1 MDDSV
6 RLLVNYFDA
15 TDWPMPICPSCKK
28 GRLIARPANIT
39 MQEHGNSA
47 SAGWHDPP
55 IGITGVF
62 HGRLECTSSSC
73 RDWVAVGGDFAVD
86 PADDP
91 HSATSWVQILRLR
104 TAYPAIDILT
114 PPSATPHAVAA
125 ELSRAASVVW
135 FEPRLAV
142 TALRISLE
150 RLMDEQGMPVSG
162 PDGRNLSLHRRLE
175 IFKQTHPVEGALLLA
190 VKYVGNEG
198 THSASTAISAEDVLD
213 MAEFIEVA
221 LEALYGEDN
230 SAIHARATRIIAAKK
245 LVD

>member
-1 MDDSV
+1 M
-6 RLLVNYFDA
+6 RLLVKYFDA
-15 TDWPMPICPSCKK
+15 TDWPVPICPICKK
-28 GRLIARPANIT
+28 GRLIARPENIT
-39 MQEHGNSA
+39 MQEGGNSA
-47 SAGWHDPP
+47 SAGWHDPTE
-55 IGITGVF
+55 ITGVF

-91 HSATSWVQILRLR
+91 RSTPSWVHLLRLR

-114 PPSATPHAVAA
+114 PPSATPQAVTA

-135 FEPRLAV
+135 SEPRLAV

-150 RLMDEQGMPVSG
+150 RLMDEQGIPVSG
-162 PDGRNLSLHRRLE
+162 ADGRSLTLHRRLE
-175 IFKQTHPVEGALLLA
+175 IFKKKHPVEGELLLA

-198 THSASTAISAEDVLD
+198 THSASTAISAGDVLD

-221 LEALYGEDN
+221 LEALYAEDN
-230 SAIHARATRIIAAKK
+230 SAIHSRATRIIAAKK